1 MKTIEVVAAV
11 IIKDNKIYASQRG
24 YGDFKDGWE
33 FPGGKI
39 EQGELPIDA
48 IKREIKEE
56 LDADIDVEDYLGVIE
71 YQYPKF
77 TLHLHLYICSI
88 ISGNLTML
96 EAEGEKWLELN
107 ELDSL
112 NWLPADVGALKLIR
126 KHFQT
131 KKIVLKQLKSL

>member
-1 MKTIEVVAAV
+1 MKTIEVVGAV
-11 IIKDNKIYASQRG
+11 IVKDKKIYASQRG

-39 EQGELPIDA
+39 EKDELPADA

-77 TLHLHLYICSI
+77 ILHLHLYICSI
-88 ISGNLTML
+88 LSGNLTML
-96 EAEGEKWLELN
+96 EAEGEKWLDLN
-107 ELDSL
+107 ELESI
-112 NWLPADVGALKLIR
+112 NWLPADIGALKLIR
-126 KHFQT
+126 DYFHN
-131 KKIVLKQLKSL
+131 